1 MLLDLWEA
9 TIMQAAK
16 YMQSNS
22 FKEDSHM
29 IGQNFKVSYETYEQ
43 LGMDEYS
50 ISASNYLQGY
60 SCGKELKAVD
70 TRYSHIN
77 REQDQLGIKVRTTG
91 VCIYPQGYFGGREL
105 QIVMAHILERTS
117 QSIFKTFWGS
127 RRSSVIRALRV
138 EVVTRTQSQS
148 Q

>member
-9 TIMQAAK
+9 TLVQADQ

-22 FKEDSHM
+22 FKEDSRM

-60 SCGKELKAVD
+60 SCGKERQSSRHKVFFYQQRARSTGDKSKNDMCMYLSIAIFRWQVVAKA
-70 TRYSHIN
+70 TGTKSGENIGECLRNPLMHQAIIYS
-77 REQDQLGIKVRTTG
+77 EGLSG
-91 VCIYPQGYFGGREL
+91 
-105 QIVMAHILERTS
+105 
-117 QSIFKTFWGS
+117 
-127 RRSSVIRALRV
+127 
-138 EVVTRTQSQS
+138 
-148 Q
+148 